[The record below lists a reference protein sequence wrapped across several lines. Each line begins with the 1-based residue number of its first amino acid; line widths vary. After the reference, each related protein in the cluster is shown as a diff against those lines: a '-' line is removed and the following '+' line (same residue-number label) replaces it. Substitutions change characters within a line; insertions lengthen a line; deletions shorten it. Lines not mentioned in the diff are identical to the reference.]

1 MSFFPASQN
10 KRRALARAGMSS
22 LAVLFVALI
31 AAGRMWDAPVHG
43 VTIAVLIAFCVFAML
58 EFSVFDELAKR
69 AHYIAWYWG
78 SCVGLAVVAG
88 AHIVVA
94 LDAQSI
100 APAFDWIVA
109 RLGGSGP
116 HQAFLAGTMATPLL
130 MMAGFV
136 IVRGAD
142 WLRSR

>member
-1 MSFFPASQN
+1 MSFLPASQN
-10 KRRALARAGMSS
+10 KRRAWARAGMSG

-31 AAGRMWDAPVHG
+31 AAGRMWDLSLHG

-69 AHYIAWYWG
+69 SHYIAWYWG
-78 SCVGLAVVAG
+78 SCLGLAVVAG
-88 AHIVVA
+88 AHIFLSLDTQVGVSA
-94 LDAQSI
+94 LD
-100 APAFDWIVA
+100 WVVA
-109 RLGGSGP
+109 RLGGGRP

-130 MMAGFV
+130 MVIGFV

-142 WLRSR
+142 WVRSR